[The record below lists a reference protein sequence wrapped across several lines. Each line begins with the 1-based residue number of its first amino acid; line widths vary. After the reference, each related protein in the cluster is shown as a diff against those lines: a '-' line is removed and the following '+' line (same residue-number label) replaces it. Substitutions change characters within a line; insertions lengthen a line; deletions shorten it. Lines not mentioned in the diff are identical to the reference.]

1 MSDEKTVGQLMRW
14 KFRAREAEQKLAEK
28 DKMIADLTRERDEIQ
43 GQFSELEDEVSA
55 YIEEQESPDKQSE
68 SDKVISELRTQI
80 VKANLQHNFEKRT
93 GDRLSD
99 KVTFDDVLQKAG
111 LNLAELDENTLDDAF
126 YDGFIQDV
134 TEKAPYFFRPQQEA
148 SGSAKETAS
157 QDSQSGAKRNLPTF
171 FQRSSGGGTPP
182 PVEPSLTAAR
192 LRDPAEA
199 IKRAAEAR
207 AESA

>member
-1 MSDEKTVGQLMRW
+1 MSDEKTIGQLMRW
-14 KFRAREAEQKLAEK
+14 KLRARDAEQKLAEK

-43 GQFSELEDEVSA
+43 SQFIELEDEVNA
-55 YIEEQESPDKQSE
+55 FVQEQDDPANQSE
-68 SDKVISELRTQI
+68 SDKVIAELRSQL
-80 VKANLQHNFEKRT
+80 VKTNVQHNFEKRI

-111 LNLAELDENTLDDAF
+111 LDLSGLDGNTLDDDF
-126 YDGFIQDV
+126 YTKFIQDV
-134 TEKAPYFFRPQQEA
+134 TEKAPYFFRPQPEA
-148 SGSAKETAS
+148 GGIANGAAN
-157 QDSQSGAKRNLPTF
+157 QDSQGAKRNLPTF

-199 IKRAAEAR
+199 IRRAAEAR